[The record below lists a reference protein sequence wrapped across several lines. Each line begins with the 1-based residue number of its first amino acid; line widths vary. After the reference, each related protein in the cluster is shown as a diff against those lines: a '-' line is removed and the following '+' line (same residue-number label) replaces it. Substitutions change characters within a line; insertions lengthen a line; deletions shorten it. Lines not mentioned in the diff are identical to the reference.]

1 MRSTSIRL
9 DSNHIV
15 LLPCGL
21 KGTTHLETIGFC
33 GTITDGT
40 CSFRTACSINSNQKE
55 ETMPDHHGFI
65 DFRTIK
71 AAVSM
76 EQVLEHYG
84 LKDTL
89 RPSGNDSLTGCC
101 PIHKGTNPTQ
111 FRVSRSKNCWKCFS
125 DCRCGGNVLDFIS
138 RMEGVP
144 IHKAALLAAE
154 WFNVHL
160 VAPTRQAPV
169 GRAARGSFETGG
181 GGEAPPV
188 QQSAEQEVPTP
199 RPESSEPNKPLEF
212 ALKHLDPK
220 HPYLTE
226 RGLRPES
233 VELFGL
239 GHCPKGILAGRIAI
253 PIHNGSGDLV
263 AYAGRWPGQP
273 PEQKPKY
280 QLPKGFRK
288 SQEVFNLHRA
298 KAADQTTPL
307 IIVEGFFDCMKVWQ
321 AGIPRVVA
329 LMGSALSSAQE
340 EQIAEC
346 VGSRGQIALM
356 LDEDEAG
363 ISAREEA
370 LRRFASRSFVRV
382 VELKDFGRQPDELS
396 DAQLQELLLRD
407 DVSDYETVPAKF
419 LLGRIVATPNALEV
433 LTEIAIRSALAR
445 HMRGDWGD
453 LDEHD
458 KAENELSLAQGFR
471 LLSAYQSAEGTKFW
485 VITEADRS
493 VTTVLLP
500 EDY

>member
-1 MRSTSIRL
+1 
-9 DSNHIV
+9 
-15 LLPCGL
+15 
-21 KGTTHLETIGFC
+21 
-33 GTITDGT
+33 
-40 CSFRTACSINSNQKE
+40 
-55 ETMPDHHGFI
+55 MPEHHGFI
-65 DFRTIK
+65 DFRAVK

-89 RPSGNDSLTGCC
+89 RPVGDDSLTGCC
-101 PIHKGTNPTQ
+101 PLHKGTNPTQ

-125 DCRCGGNVLDFIS
+125 DCRSGGNVLDFIS

-160 VAPTRQAPV
+160 EAPTRRASG
-169 GRAARGSFETGG
+169 GRVDREPHQNGNGAEG
-181 GGEAPPV
+181 PPV
-188 QQSAEQEVPTP
+188 RQSAEQKEHTP
-199 RPESSEPNKPLEF
+199 HPESSEPNKPLEF

-253 PIHNGSGDLV
+253 PIHNGTGELV

-288 SQEVFNLHRA
+288 AQEVFNLHRA
-298 KAADQTTPL
+298 KAAEPTTPL

-321 AGIPRVVA
+321 ARIPRVVA
-329 LMGSALSSAQE
+329 LMGSSLSNAQE
-340 EQIAEC
+340 DQIAQC
-346 VGSRGQIALM
+346 VGSKGQIALM

-370 LRRFASRSFVRV
+370 LRRFASRAFVRV
-382 VELKDFGRQPDELS
+382 VELKNFGRQPDELS
-396 DAQLQELLLRD
+396 DEQLQELLLRD
-407 DVSDYETVPAKF
+407 NVSEYETVPAKF
-419 LLGRIVATPNALEV
+419 LLGRIVATPKALEV
-433 LTEIAIRSALAR
+433 LTEIDIRTALAR
-445 HMRGDWGD
+445 HMRGNWGD
-453 LDEHD
+453 LDDDD
-458 KAENELSLAQGFR
+458 KAENELSVTQGFR

-493 VTTVLLP
+493 ITTVLLP
-500 EDY
+500 EEY